1 MARTETEAVDS
12 YVSDMLALEEHIAE
26 VFGAQ
31 IQELGDKHPVVVRE
45 LGRCRSVVLNHI
57 QALRKVRKVGDPHVT
72 GRIAGAIKKAGTLA
86 AGLGAGAIDLLR
98 MERAAKALRDGYTAA
113 SLASIGY
120 GMLYATAVLLN
131 DEMVGFLA
139 ERHLREYAS
148 MTMSL
153 LRLMPRTVLESL
165 EERGLAVHDE
175 ALAGINRSLSA
186 VWNPAADATP
196 QPA

>member
-1 MARTETEAVDS
+1 MARTETEAIDS
-12 YVSDMLALEEHIAE
+12 YVSDMLSLEEHIAE
-26 VFGAQ
+26 VLGAQ
-31 IQELGDKHPVVVRE
+31 IHELGDKHPVVVTE

-72 GRIAGAIKKAGTLA
+72 GRIAGAIKKAGALA
-86 AGLGAGAIDLLR
+86 AGLSAGALDLLR
-98 MERAAKALRDGYTAA
+98 MERAPKALRDDYVAA

-120 GMLYATAVLLN
+120 GMLYATAVSLN

-139 ERHLREYAS
+139 ERHLRDYAS

-153 LRLMPRTVLESL
+153 FRLMPGTVLESL
-165 EERGLAVHDE
+165 RERGLAVRDE
-175 ALAGINRSLSA
+175 ALPGIGRSLGE
-186 VWNPAADATP
+186 VRIPAADPMP